1 MSFDVIYYIN
11 IACPTIEKSLE
22 MIDKY
27 IEHGA
32 KSLQIDLP
40 SKNPFEETELVKKMM
55 LDSLSADANYDT
67 YMDALREVRRRH
79 PELELHVVV
88 YTDVIESI
96 GIEKFTEFAQEIDV
110 AGIMLPFTR
119 QDIIDYMEERGVP
132 DMKVILN
139 ELPDAEIE
147 QAVRSDK
154 KGYKQ
159 IVSLRNHKPG
169 EVNRPGCETWAKRYN
184 YARNAGITSPIV
196 SVFGIKTKEAL
207 QEVKGSGADGAIIGN
222 VLMNLWSDE
231 EKLWNLFDQFQS
243 LHES

>member
-32 KSLQIDLP
+32 KALQIDLP

-55 LDSLSADANYDT
+55 LDSLNADANYDT

-79 PELELHVVV
+79 PELALHVVV

-96 GIEKFTEFAQEIDV
+96 GIEKFTEFCKEIN
-110 AGIMLPFTR
+110 AASIMLPFTR
-119 QDIIDYMEERGVP
+119 QDIIDYVEEHGVA

-139 ELPDAEIE
+139 ELPDSEIE
-147 QAVRSDK
+147 QAVNSDK
-154 KGYKQ
+154 NGYKQ
-159 IVSLRNHKPG
+159 IVSLRNRKPG
-169 EVNRPGCETWAKRYN
+169 EVDRPGCESWNKRYN

-207 QEVKGSGADGAIIGN
+207 QEVKDSGADGAIIGN
-222 VLMNLWSDE
+222 VLMNLWKDE
-231 EKLWNLFDQFQS
+231 DKLWSLFDQFQS
-243 LHES
+243 LYEA